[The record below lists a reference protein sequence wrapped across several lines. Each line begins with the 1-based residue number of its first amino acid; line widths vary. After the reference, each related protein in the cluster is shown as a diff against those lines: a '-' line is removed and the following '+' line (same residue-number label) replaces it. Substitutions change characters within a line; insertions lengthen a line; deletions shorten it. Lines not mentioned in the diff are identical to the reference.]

1 MNTSL
6 KNARAALAAIPS
18 NLPRDEWHEVGRG
31 ALAAGLSL
39 ADLDD
44 WSSSAD
50 NYVSRRDVEAAFRG
64 IDPYGGTGAGT
75 LFFYAKQYGY
85 QFDSDF
91 QPYTPTAADMAQ
103 RTAKREADARELARK
118 REAAAVRAA
127 NLWDAAEGIS
137 EHAYL
142 TRKQIQA
149 HGAKLFVGELT
160 IGGMDCNGALL
171 LAMRLNGKIS
181 SLQFIQSSGEKRFLP
196 DGEKGGWLI
205 GKIVKGAPIAICEG
219 FATGASIH
227 EATGYAVVVAFDAGN
242 LRKIA
247 EAVCAKHPDAVLVLC
262 ADDDVSGT
270 GQRKAQDA
278 AQAVGGLLALPVFG
292 TDRTDSMKDFNDM
305 ANVDGLAAVKRVI
318 EGAGVPSVQLNV
330 GVGDE
335 AGMTW
340 LEPLPLA
347 IQHEVEPYPLDA
359 LPDTLRAAVEEV
371 QAFVQA
377 PVPLVASSAIAALS
391 LAIQAHFDVQR
402 ASKLHSPV
410 GLFLL
415 TIADSGERKS
425 TCDGIFTRA
434 IRDYEAA
441 QIEVN
446 KPFKQDFEAA
456 MGVYEA
462 KRNGIK
468 DKIRQLAKEHKPTHG
483 IENELHDLERNK
495 PIPPRIPRLIYTD
508 STPEKLA
515 YSLAREYPSGGV
527 ISAEAG
533 LVFGSHGMSGDSTM
547 RNLAT
552 LNQLWDGN
560 ELAIDRRTSESFTV
574 RGARL
579 TVALQVQGAT
589 LQSFFEKS
597 GVLARGT
604 GFFARFLIAC
614 PESTQGQRLF
624 TEAPDHWYNLD
635 AFNGRITQLLNQPAP
650 IDDSGA
656 LTPAMLTLTPDAK
669 DAWVNYHDAIEKELA
684 QGGEL
689 FNVRDVA
696 SKTADNAT
704 RLAALF
710 HVFEGGIGAIG
721 QDTFERA
728 SQVAIW
734 HLSEAR
740 RFFLELALPA
750 DRADALRLDK
760 WLIDYCKRGGVACVA
775 KRHTQQHGAIRDGV
789 RLDAAL
795 SELALLNRVQ
805 VSKAGKQIVIEINP
819 ALLDEERA

>member
-1 MNTSL
+1 
-6 KNARAALAAIPS
+6 
-18 NLPRDEWHEVGRG
+18 
-31 ALAAGLSL
+31 
-39 ADLDD
+39 
-44 WSSSAD
+44 
-50 NYVSRRDVEAAFRG
+50 
-64 IDPYGGTGAGT
+64 
-75 LFFYAKQYGY
+75 
-85 QFDSDF
+85 
-91 QPYTPTAADMAQ
+91 
-103 RTAKREADARELARK
+103 
-118 REAAAVRAA
+118 
-127 NLWDAAEGIS
+127 
-137 EHAYL
+137 
-142 TRKQIQA
+142 
-149 HGAKLFVGELT
+149 
-160 IGGMDCNGALL
+160 
-171 LAMRLNGKIS
+171 
-181 SLQFIQSSGEKRFLP
+181 
-196 DGEKGGWLI
+196 
-205 GKIVKGAPIAICEG
+205 
-219 FATGASIH
+219 
-227 EATGYAVVVAFDAGN
+227 
-242 LRKIA
+242 
-247 EAVCAKHPDAVLVLC
+247 
-262 ADDDVSGT
+262 
-270 GQRKAQDA
+270 
-278 AQAVGGLLALPVFG
+278 
-292 TDRTDSMKDFNDM
+292 M
-305 ANVDGLAAVKRVI
+305 ANAQGLAAVKRVI
-318 EGAGVPSVQLNV
+318 EG
-330 GVGDE
+330 

-377 PVPLVASSAIAALS
+377 PLPLVASSAIAALS

-425 TCDGIFTRA
+425 TCDGFFTRA

-483 IENELHDLERNK
+483 VENELHDLERNK

-614 PESTQGQRLF
+614 PESTQGQRF
-624 TEAPDHWYNLD
+624 FNEAPDHWRNLD
-635 AFNGRITQLLNQPAP
+635 AFNGRITQLLNQPVP
-650 IDDSGA
+650 IDDNGA
-656 LTPAMLTLTPDAK
+656 LTPAMLTLTPEAK
-669 DAWVNYHDAIEKELA
+669 AAWVNYHDAIEKELA
-684 QGGEL
+684 RGGEL
-689 FNVRDVA
+689 FDVRDVA

-760 WLIDYCKRGGVACVA
+760 WLVDYCKRGGVACVA
-775 KRHTQQHGAIRDGV
+775 KRHTQQHGAIRDGI

-795 SELALLNRVQ
+795 SELALLNRIQ
-805 VSKAGKQIVIEINP
+805 VSKEGKQIVIKINP
-819 ALLDEERA
+819 VLLDEGRA